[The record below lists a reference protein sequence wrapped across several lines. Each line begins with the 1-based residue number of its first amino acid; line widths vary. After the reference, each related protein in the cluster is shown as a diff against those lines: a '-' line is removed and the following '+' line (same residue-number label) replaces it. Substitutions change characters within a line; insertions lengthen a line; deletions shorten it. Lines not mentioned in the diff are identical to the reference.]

1 MKIAPNKKDVGDF
14 FVSWGWLSII
24 FVLLSYLAWY
34 WPITAIDAVKSNEK
48 INFFIESYGLED
60 NSLQQDVLT
69 TLQSDGV
76 VEVNLYNYSPKDA
89 SLTSYYDS
97 FGTTSDFV
105 ILYENDLTT
114 MFQDPDATNVLS
126 SFVPFSDDLKK
137 ETMNNNDYSYFK
149 VKNGEYALKVFDATD
164 TSYNLA
170 HPFTKLINFTKTGVA
185 PVSSYLLLNAQT
197 PNLYPYNPSA
207 TTGNAVKALRY
218 FLSLYH

>member
-1 MKIAPNKKDVGDF
+1 MKISPNKKDIGDF

-48 INFFIESYGLED
+48 INFFIESYGLEE
-60 NSLQQDVLT
+60 NSLQQDVLNN
-69 TLQSDGV
+69 LQGDGV

-97 FGTTSDFV
+97 FGTASDFV
-105 ILYENDLTT
+105 ILYENDLAT
-114 MFQDPDATNVLS
+114 MFQDPDSTNVLS
-126 SFVPFSDDLKK
+126 SFAPFSEDLKK
-137 ETMNNNDYSYFK
+137 ETMTNDDYAYYKVNNGD
-149 VKNGEYALKVFDATD
+149 YALKVFDATD
-164 TSYNLA
+164 TSYNQTHL
-170 HPFTKLINFTKTGVA
+170 FDKLIDFTKTGVT
-185 PVSSYLLLNAQT
+185 PVSSYLLLNAKT
-197 PNLYPYNPSA
+197 PNLYPYNLSA